1 MDSLKNDLV
10 NFMSEAEKLK
20 ELKSGEDKKQYT
32 LIKIK
37 NLLGNDD
44 YDKYEPIISIII
56 DLLVSL
62 INKQITIFKKKGW
75 GNCLKP

>member
-10 NFMSEAEKLK
+10 NFMAEAEKLK

-37 NLLGNDD
+37 SALGDD

-56 DLLVSL
+56 DLLVSV